1 MDENN
6 STTSCCCVLQ
16 EADDDDQSIRIKAYQ
31 NKTGRR
37 AAKQKDL
44 TTFGRKTNICL
55 VNLCFIYRDGELFTL
70 QDLKDLT
77 EVTKNIAREDSI
89 CKMSAALETLFD
101 CFYLLGS
108 KVIHL
113 FC

>member
-6 STTSCCCVLQ
+6 STTSCCCVLL
-16 EADDDDQSIRIKAYQ
+16 EADDDDQSIRIEA
-31 NKTGRR
+31 RR
-37 AAKQKDL
+37 AAKQKGL
-44 TTFGRKTNICL
+44 MTFGRKTNICL